1 MIRKK
6 VSPTEIQNI
15 AWQELQKGGPRGGG
29 GKLSTK
35 TMKVKDVEAP
45 KKKKKEIVKKKK
57 KGFLELRGL
66 A

>member
-1 MIRKK
+1 MIKK
-6 VSPTEIQNI
+6 KIKPTEIQNV
-15 AWQELQKGGPRGGG
+15 AWDELQKGGPRGAG

-45 KKKKKEIVKKKK
+45 KKKKKKVTDNPEYKSVMD
-57 KGFLELRGL
+57 RMY